1 MYKFFFERQIHNGM
15 TYEDYNNLFNE
26 KIDAIVP
33 QDLSPE
39 LAEQLYNTK
48 LNFQR
53 MNRINKTYKVNE
65 NLAKVVEEIDKP
77 QLWMILTE
85 LWCGD
90 SAQNIPYI
98 AQIAKQNPLID
109 LRILLRD
116 ENPDIMDRYLTNG
129 TRGIPK
135 IVAFDTDGNE
145 IFQWGP
151 RPKEAHELV
160 MKAKQEGK
168 PKKEFIELLHKWYA
182 FNKGKNIEE
191 EFLDLISASV
201 YSSPLNG

>member
-1 MYKFFFERQIHNGM
+1 MHKFFFDRHPHNGM
-15 TYEDYNNLFNE
+15 TYEDYNNLFNG
-26 KIDAIVP
+26 KIDSVVP
-33 QDLSPE
+33 QNLSPDE
-39 LAEQLYNTK
+39 AEQLSNTK

-53 MNRINKTYKVNE
+53 MSRINKTYKVNE
-65 NLAKVVEEIDKP
+65 NLASAIKEIDKP

-98 AQIAKQNPLID
+98 AQIAKHNPLID

-116 ENPDIMDRYLTNG
+116 ENPDIMDYYLTNG

-135 IVAFDTDGNE
+135 LVAFDIDGSE

-151 RPKEAHELV
+151 RPKEAQELV
-160 MKAKQEGK
+160 TKAKQEGK

-182 FNKGKNIEE
+182 FNKGKNLEE
-191 EFLDLISASV
+191 EFLNLISASH
-201 YSSPLNG
+201 YCPKFF

>member
-1 MYKFFFERQIHNGM
+1 MA
-15 TYEDYNNLFNE
+15 YEDYNNLFNE

-39 LAEQLYNTK
+39 LAEQLNNTK

-135 IVAFDTDGNE
+135 IVAFDVDGNE

-151 RPKEAHELV
+151 RPKEAQELV
-160 MKAKQEGK
+160 LKAKQEGK

-191 EFLDLISASV
+191 EFLDLISTSV

>member
-1 MYKFFFERQIHNGM
+1 MA
-15 TYEDYNNLFNE
+15 YEDYNNLFNE

-39 LAEQLYNTK
+39 LAEQLNNTK

-135 IVAFDTDGNE
+135 IVAFDVDGNE

-151 RPKEAHELV
+151 RPKEAQELV
-160 MKAKQEGK
+160 LKAKQEGK

>member
-1 MYKFFFERQIHNGM
+1 MYKFFFERRIHNGM

-39 LAEQLYNTK
+39 LAEQLNNTK

-151 RPKEAHELV
+151 RPKEAQELV
-160 MKAKQEGK
+160 LKAKQEGK

>member
-1 MYKFFFERQIHNGM
+1 MHKFFFDRQPHNGM
-15 TYEDYNNLFNE
+15 TYEDYNYLFNK
-26 KIDAIVP
+26 KIDSAAT
-33 QDLSPE
+33 QNLSPE
-39 LAEQLYNTK
+39 EAEQLNNTK

-65 NLAKVVEEIDKP
+65 NLARAIKEIDKP

-116 ENPDIMDRYLTNG
+116 ENPDIMDYYLTNG

-135 IVAFDTDGNE
+135 LVAFDLGGNE

-151 RPKEAHELV
+151 RPKEAQELV
-160 MKAKQEGK
+160 TNAKQEGK
-168 PKKEFIELLHKWYA
+168 TKTEFIELLHKWYA
-182 FNKGKNIEE
+182 SNKGKNLEDE
-191 EFLDLISASV
+191 MLNLITLKV

>member
-1 MYKFFFERQIHNGM
+1 MYKFFFERRIHNGM

-39 LAEQLYNTK
+39 LAEQLNNTK

-135 IVAFDTDGNE
+135 IVAFDVDGNE

-151 RPKEAHELV
+151 RPKEAQELV
-160 MKAKQEGK
+160 LKAKQEGK